1 MCVLRTSDC
10 KRLTNLVFPVFIAI
24 YLSSHIITVVVV
36 LVVVY
41 VTGLSKQTEI
51 NEELMYYEESPTSSP
66 TKSPITDREESG
78 IIEQLEGGVLV
89 RNETFDEMK
98 KGDPRLLALDWILH
112 TDMMQLVSDDI
123 NLYQRFA
130 LAVLAYSLDSP
141 AWYKCGDPGENY
153 TESECLL
160 TYPDNST
167 ATFGTWLS
175 STSECEWFG
184 VTCSADGVVR
194 GVDLNNNDLI
204 GTIPHEIYG
213 MCHLR
218 K

>member
-1 MCVLRTSDC
+1 VRVCFELLTA
-10 KRLTNLVFPVFIAI
+10 KTLTNLVFPVFIAI

-98 KGDPRLLALDWILH
+98 KGDPRYWHWIGSC
-112 TDMMQLVSDDI
+112 TRI
-123 NLYQRFA
+123 
-130 LAVLAYSLDSP
+130 
-141 AWYKCGDPGENY
+141 
-153 TESECLL
+153 
-160 TYPDNST
+160 
-167 ATFGTWLS
+167 
-175 STSECEWFG
+175 
-184 VTCSADGVVR
+184 
-194 GVDLNNNDLI
+194 
-204 GTIPHEIYG
+204 
-213 MCHLR
+213 
-218 K
+218 